1 MRPRPATFLACGALL
16 GACTL
21 PAPGGMRPRPV
32 TATGLAVAEQAL
44 RTALTA
50 GSWED
55 AVVRATDPQRGAPD
69 DALLRA
75 LYAGTTEYYAG
86 RWRESAAAFERAATL
101 ADERVTWRLSR
112 GALALASSDRALP
125 YVPGENERL
134 LAHQYALLAYA
145 QAGDREGAAVEARR
159 IGALLER
166 RGSAADPRERATHA
180 VLRYLS
186 GVAFEMAGER
196 GDAAVAYRNAG
207 TLGADRVLPEP
218 ANVAR
223 RTRATAPST
232 GEVVV
237 LIERGFVAH
246 RVPTRMQVRVAGDSA
261 ADDAARLATR
271 LGAALGDGAI
281 WSDDVP
287 ALLALDDAPGRHA
300 HGGRVLALAWPALR
314 REGDVAP
321 LAGLV
326 SPTDAVVRIVSAW
339 RGLGAGS
346 AGPSHTPVLLR
357 ADLSDA
363 VAADFRRDRNWLV
376 TRLVARAAVRQVVV
390 AQARRRA
397 RPLGDLVASL
407 GSMVE
412 QADTRS
418 WHLLPARLE
427 VLRLRL
433 PAGAQPLAVDVGG
446 RTRQL
451 GVVPVVAGG
460 LTLFPVRL
468 WRDDT
473 PAAAHVA
480 AAGI

>member
-1 MRPRPATFLACGALL
+1 MRPRPATILACGALL
-16 GACTL
+16 MGACTL
-21 PAPGGMRPRPV
+21 PAPGAVRPRPV

-44 RTALTA
+44 RTALSA
-50 GSWED
+50 GSWDD
-55 AVVRATDPQRGAPD
+55 AVARATDPLRGAPD
-69 DALLRA
+69 DVLLRA
-75 LYAGTTEYYAG
+75 LYAGTAEYYAG

-125 YVPGENERL
+125 YVPGENEVL

-166 RGSAADPRERATHA
+166 RPAADARERATHA

-196 GDAAVAYRNAG
+196 EDAAVAYRNAR
-207 TLGADRVLPEP
+207 TLGADGAPP
-218 ANVAR
+218 APHAGAAR
-223 RTRATAPST
+223 AT

-246 RVPTRMQVRVAGDSA
+246 RVSTRMQVRVAGDSA
-261 ADDAARLATR
+261 ADDAARLAER
-271 LGAALGDGAI
+271 LGAALGDAGV

-287 ALLALDDAPGRHA
+287 PLLALDDGPRRHRR
-300 HGGRVLALAWPALR
+300 GGSLLALAWPALR
-314 REGDVAP
+314 RDRDVAP
-321 LAGLV
+321 LDGLV
-326 SPTDAVVRIVSAW
+326 SSTDAVVRIVSAW
-339 RGLGAGS
+339 RGLGAGPV
-346 AGPSHTPVLLR
+346 GLSHTPVLLH

-363 VAADFRRDRNWLV
+363 VAADFRRDRGWLV
-376 TRLVARAAVRQVVV
+376 TRLVARAAVRQAIV

-397 RPLGDLVASL
+397 RPLGDLVASV
-407 GSMVE
+407 GTRVE

-418 WHLLPARLE
+418 WQLLPARLE
-427 VLRLRL
+427 VMRLRL

-446 RTRQL
+446 RTRSL
-451 GVVPVVAGG
+451 GVVQVPAGG

-468 WRDDT
+468 WLDER
-473 PAAAHVA
+473 PAVPAHVA
-480 AAGI
+480 DAGI